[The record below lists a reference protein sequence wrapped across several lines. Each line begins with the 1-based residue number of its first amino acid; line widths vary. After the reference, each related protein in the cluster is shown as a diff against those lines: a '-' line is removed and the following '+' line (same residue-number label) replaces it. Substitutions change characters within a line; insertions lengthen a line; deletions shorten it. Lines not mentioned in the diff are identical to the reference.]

1 MNQLKTGADILV
13 VDDDQSLTLVL
24 SEVLKSAGYTVVVAH
39 DGFKA
44 IAACKVHMPDI
55 IVLDINMPLMSGAE
69 VMSRLRADERTRDVP
84 LIFLGSRDQ
93 ASKSINFSDDELSDY
108 DIVLKPFDPRELL
121 LRVKGQLK
129 QKELRDKLKEK
140 EQLLANLSL
149 SDPLTDLKS
158 PLYLQEYLKTAIRQ
172 ARRYGI
178 PFTIAM
184 VELDNFQ
191 SLMGSIGK
199 PTSDKLLA
207 EIASRVSTQMR
218 SSDVAARTGEAEF
231 TVVLTVTDK
240 EGAIE
245 FAERART
252 LIQSTDFAGGSQPVR
267 VTVSIGLC
275 QFMDNMDND
284 GKTVISHAKAAL
296 IQGHES
302 GGNITLMAE

>member
-1 MNQLKTGADILV
+1 VNQLKTGFDILV

-24 SEVLKSAGYTVVVAH
+24 SEVLKSAGYAVTVAH

-44 IAACKVHMPDI
+44 IAACKVRMPDL
-55 IVLDINMPLMSGAE
+55 IVLDINMPLMSGSE
-69 VMSRLRADERTRDVP
+69 VMNRLRTDERTRDVP

-93 ASKSINFSDDELSDY
+93 ASQSINIADDELSDY

-121 LRVKGQLK
+121 SRVKGQLK

-140 EQLLANLSL
+140 EQLLANVSL

-158 PLYLQEYLKTAIRQ
+158 PLYVKEFLKTAIRQ

-178 PFTIAM
+178 PFTIA
-184 VELDNFQ
+184 VAELDNQ
-191 SLMGSIGK
+191 EAVLKSLAKANG
-199 PTSDKLLA
+199 DKLLA
-207 EIASRVSTQMR
+207 ELARLLASQMR
-218 SSDVAARTGEAEF
+218 SSDVAARSGEAEF

-245 FAERART
+245 FAERTRT
-252 LIQSTDFAGGSQPVR
+252 LIQSTDFTVGSQPLR

-275 QFMDNMDND
+275 QFMENMDNE
-284 GKTVISHAKAAL
+284 GKIVISHAKTAL
-296 IQGHES
+296 MQGHES
-302 GGNITLMAE
+302 GGNVTLMAE

>member
-1 MNQLKTGADILV
+1 MKTGANILV

-24 SEVLKSAGYTVVVAH
+24 AEVLKSAGYLVVVAH

-44 IAACKVHMPDI
+44 IAACKVRMPDL

-69 VMSRLRADERTRDVP
+69 VMNRLRADDRTRDVP

-93 ASKSINFSDDELSDY
+93 ANQSINLNDDELSDY

-121 LRVKGQLK
+121 SRVKGQLK

-140 EQLLANLSL
+140 EHLLANVSL

-158 PLYLQEYLKTAIRQ
+158 PLYLQEFLKTAIRQ

-178 PFTIAM
+178 PFTIAA
-184 VELDNFQ
+184 VELENAKALID
-191 SLMGSIGK
+191 SLGK
-199 PTSDKLLA
+199 DAGDKLLA
-207 EIASRVSTQMR
+207 EVSRHLSSQMR
-218 SSDVAARTGEAEF
+218 SSDVAARTGETEF

-252 LIQSTDFAGGSQPVR
+252 LIQSTDFMINNQPMR
-267 VTVSIGLC
+267 ITVSIGLC

-284 GKTVISHAKAAL
+284 GKVVNSHARAAL
-296 IQGHES
+296 QQGHEG
-302 GGNITLMAE
+302 GGNVTLMAE

>member
-1 MNQLKTGADILV
+1 LETGTHILV

-24 SEVLKSAGYTVVVAH
+24 SEVLKSASYTVVVAH

-44 IAACKVHMPDI
+44 IAACKVRTPDL
-55 IVLDINMPLMSGAE
+55 IVLDINMPLMGGAE
-69 VMSRLRADERTRDVP
+69 VMNRLRADDRTRDVP

-93 ASKSINFSDDELSDY
+93 ANQSINIADDDASDY

-158 PLYLQEYLKTAIRQ
+158 PIYLQEFLKTAIRQ
-172 ARRYGI
+172 SRRYGI
-178 PFTIAM
+178 PFTIAVM
-184 VELDNFQ
+184 ELDNQ
-191 SLMGSIGK
+191 QALKTSLGK
-199 PTSDKLLA
+199 EGSDKLLA
-207 EIASRVSTQMR
+207 EVARHLSTQMR
-218 SSDVAARTGEAEF
+218 SSDVAARTADIEF

-252 LIQSTDFAGGSQPVR
+252 LIQSTDFMIKNQPVN

-275 QFMDNMDND
+275 QFVENMDNE
-284 GKTVISHAKAAL
+284 GKIVISHAQAAL
-296 IQGHES
+296 LQGHES
-302 GGNITLMAE
+302 GGNVTLMAE